1 MQLMHNLLSH
11 NELSKWKV
19 TEDKEVE
26 TDYELM
32 SDYFECLTE
41 CDTSDHDAK
50 RFCRH
55 ILA

>member
-1 MQLMHNLLSH
+1 MHNLLSH